1 MKKLLKK
8 IRIKNKYDFGFLMK
22 PLTVLSAVSAVVY
35 ALKILGFE
43 QADIFM
49 TASLWTVVAVCMLIR
64 AKNPYKKLTVI
75 LLALIGAVIYI
86 GIYDEIVVFAA
97 EKSSGGGVKFGM
109 LNTLF
114 STFGLYDY
122 EELMLRTSYGGAK
135 IINGIFATGAA
146 DIFLLNP
153 DGREASLF
161 LCGKYL
167 SLFAAVGVAFS
178 LKKHKKE
185 ALFIVLFAFLTGNF
199 TVFLIMLLLLLVCA
213 PLYFVF
219 IFLVFFCF
227 FIAAAA
233 GLKSGFSVNASVFEF
248 FIYGD
253 NIAYTVILGVFICA
267 VSYYLSRLVKEKGKW

>member
-1 MKKLLKK
+1 MKELLKK

-22 PLTVLSAVSAVVY
+22 PLTALSVFSAVVY

-49 TASLWTVVAVCMLIR
+49 TASLWAVVTVCVLIR
-64 AKNPYKKLTVI
+64 AKNPYKRLTVI
-75 LLALIGAVIYI
+75 LLDLIGAVLYI
-86 GIYDEIVVFAA
+86 GIYDEVVVFAA

-122 EELMLRTSYGGAK
+122 EELMFRTSYGGAK
-135 IINGIFATGAA
+135 IINGVFATGAA

-153 DGREASLF
+153 NGREASLF

-167 SLFAAVGVAFS
+167 SLFAASGVALSF
-178 LKKHKKE
+178 KKHKKE
-185 ALFIVLFAFLTGNF
+185 ALLIVLFAFLTGDI
-199 TVFLIMLLLLLVCA
+199 TVFLIMLLLVCA

-219 IFLVFFCF
+219 ILLVFFCF
-227 FIAAAA
+227 FISAAA

-253 NIAYTVILGVFICA
+253 NIAYTVILGIFICA